1 MYLGV
6 SFVPVPLPPLPST
19 DRDHMERMTLGE
31 VSTPRFV
38 VLLKAARGYH
48 VVDVRAILY
57 VRAETRYSRIVFTD
71 ASEKVVFHSMR
82 ALEILLG
89 CGKRIGELW
98 FVRSHK
104 SCIVALHHAL
114 ELDRES
120 GVLLRNKD
128 RLPISRG
135 EWAGLM
141 KERSSIDDD

>member
-1 MYLGV
+1 
-6 SFVPVPLPPLPST
+6 
-19 DRDHMERMTLGE
+19 MERMTLGGL
-31 VSTPRFV
+31 SSPRFV
-38 VLLKAARGYH
+38 ILLKAAKGYY
-48 VVDVRAILY
+48 VVDVRTISY

-71 ASEKVVFHSMR
+71 ASEKVVFHTMK

-89 CGKRIGELW
+89 GGKRVGELW

-120 GVLLRNKD
+120 GVLLRNNV

-135 EWAGLM
+135 EWAGLI
-141 KERSSIDDD
+141 KERLTVEAD